1 MNKVTKLLVVG
12 ALTVAGQ
19 QAQAITI
26 ELDYS
31 YDANNFFADSS
42 RRDVLSSAAGFFE
55 NRINDSLAAINSSGG
70 NSFNAHFFNPATD
83 SSTAINDFSVG
94 VDTLRVFAGGRN
106 LGGSTL
112 GQGGPGGYGVSGS
125 SSFVNSAVSRGQGN
139 GTSSAVKGETATDFA
154 SWGGAITFDTN
165 TSWYFDS
172 DVSTVESFSGNDFY
186 SVALHELAHLLGFGI
201 SDSWDNQVVLSS
213 KGTTSESGVF
223 NGTDSSLENG
233 SPIPLHKGGSGTPE
247 DPYSYSHWAD
257 GTMSLVDGVSQET
270 AMDPL
275 IITGT
280 RKYMTDLD
288 MAGLSDI
295 GWEVSAVPVPA
306 AVYFFG
312 SALLGL
318 GAFRKKIK

>member
-42 RRDVLSSAAGFFE
+42 RRDVLSSAAGFYE
-55 NRINDSLAAINSSGG
+55 NRINDSLAAINSSGS
-70 NSFNAHFFNPATD
+70 NHFNANFFNPATG
-83 SSTAINDFSVG
+83 SSTTINDFSVG
-94 VDTLRVFAGGRN
+94 ADTLRVFAGGRN
-106 LGGSTL
+106 LSGSTL
-112 GQGGPGGYGVSGS
+112 GQGGPGGYSVSGF
-125 SSFVNSAVSRGQGN
+125 SSFVNLAASRGQGD
-139 GTSSAVKGETATDFA
+139 GTAAAVKDETATDFA
-154 SWGGAITFDTN
+154 PWGGAITFDTN

-172 DVSTVESFSGNDFY
+172 DVSTVESFSENDFY
-186 SVALHELAHLLGFGI
+186 SVALHELAHLFGFGI
-201 SDSWDNQVVLSS
+201 SDSWDNNVSGGIFTGTESGSVALSS
-213 KGTTSESGVF
+213 G
-223 NGTDSSLENG
+223 DA
-233 SPIPLHKGGSGTPE
+233 
-247 DPYSYSHWAD
+247 HWAD
-257 GTMSLVDGVSQET
+257 GTMSLVDGVSQEA
-270 AMDPL
+270 AMDPN
-275 IITGT
+275 ITTGT

-295 GWEVSAVPVPA
+295 GWEVSAVPMPA